1 MFVSEITIGN
11 HRSCRQVRVRLR
23 PEVTVLA
30 GENNAGKTTV
40 IDSLRQLTDGLD
52 GRRGAALSEGDLFDG
67 CTPDD
72 QLQLKAVLADI
83 DPDHAGTYR
92 DAFLPGATPDGKRS
106 AAWSLSYTRPPLGR
120 RRGSTTWHVGQ
131 GRESAGEPI
140 LRTAIRHVHLPALR
154 DAVRDLGV
162 GGGARIRVMLE
173 ALLGGQ
179 EQVDAFVKR
188 AGGHFTALA
197 QDGAIQAVGT
207 AVSGP
212 LGAITSGA
220 HRQQAGMTVTDTNLA
235 SISRALRMQL
245 GDAEL
250 PLTAPIDNSGLGY
263 ANALYI
269 ATVLAELET
278 ARESDLTLL
287 LIEEPEAHLHPQ
299 LQTLLLR
306 YLKRRAVASRQ
317 RVGGDPAQP
326 AGHIQVVLTTHSP
339 VLSAAVSVEDLV
351 VMTRGPRA
359 EAAGWHAQ
367 AIAVT
372 DMELKPKQI
381 KQLDRYLDITKSTML
396 YAARTLLVEGLS
408 EALLLPALA
417 DLVLAAPAGA
427 EQPERQAAQE
437 AIDRFHGSTMI
448 LVDGVGFDSYLKVLL
463 TTVDGVRIGQRI
475 AVITDTDTP
484 TEGDEPSR
492 VERARTFAAE
502 LGAGTDVIDWFLAP
516 HTLEPTLMRPENEEL
531 LHQAFLECAPRSEHR
546 WQPIAEAPV
555 ERRPELF
562 RLLFIPKSQDPA
574 AIGTPISK
582 PEFAHALADRLV
594 PGCGFVIPENLERA
608 IRYIANVP
616 QPTAA
621 ATAGR

>member
-1 MFVSEITIGN
+1 MFVSEITIRN
-11 HRSCRQVRVRLR
+11 HRSCRQVRVPLR

-40 IDSLRQLTDGLD
+40 IDSLRQLTDALD
-52 GRRGAALSEGDLFDG
+52 GRRGAALTEGDLFDG
-67 CTPDD
+67 CTPDE
-72 QLQLKAVLADI
+72 QLQLQAVLADI

-92 DAFLPGATPDGKRS
+92 DAFLPGATANGKRS
-106 AAWSLSYTRPPLGR
+106 ASWSLTYTRPPLGR
-120 RRGSTTWHVGQ
+120 RRGTTTWLVGQ
-131 GRESAGEPI
+131 DKEAAGEPV

-162 GGGARIRVMLE
+162 AGGARIRVMLE
-173 ALLGGQ
+173 ALLGGK
-179 EQVDAFVKR
+179 EQVDAFVER

-197 QDGAIQAVGT
+197 QDAAVEAVGS

-220 HRQQAGMTVTDTNLA
+220 HRQQAGLTVTDASLA
-235 SISRALRMQL
+235 SISRALRMLL

-250 PLTAPIDNSGLGY
+250 PLTASIDNSGLGY

-306 YLKRRAVASRQ
+306 YLNRRAAASRQ
-317 RVGGDPAQP
+317 RVGDDPAQP

-351 VMTRGPRA
+351 VMSRGPRA
-359 EAAGWHAQ
+359 ETTGWHARAV
-367 AIAVT
+367 AIA
-372 DMELKPKQI
+372 DMGLRPKQI
-381 KQLDRYLDITKSTML
+381 KQLDRYLDVTKSAML

-417 DLVLAAPAGA
+417 DLVLAAPADA
-427 EQPERQAAQE
+427 DQPQRQAAQE

-448 LVDGVGFDSYLKVLL
+448 LVDGVGFGSYLKVLL
-463 TTVDGVRIGQRI
+463 TTVNGVRIGQRI
-475 AVITDTDTP
+475 AVITDTDTK
-484 TEGDEPSR
+484 TKGEEPSR
-492 VERARTFAAE
+492 VEEARMLATQ

-531 LHQAFLECAPRSEHR
+531 LHQAFLECAPLSGHR
-546 WQPIAEAPV
+546 WQRVAGAPV
-555 ERRPELF
+555 DQRPELF
-562 RLLFIPKSQDPA
+562 RLLFIPKDKDPA
-574 AIGTPISK
+574 ASGTPISK

-594 PGCGFVIPENLERA
+594 PGCGFVVPENLVQA
-608 IRYIANVP
+608 IRYIADAP

-621 ATAGR
+621 TAGL